1 MVESDGLVALAE
13 EATDL
18 TAGTLVDFLPF
29 SELMR

>member
-13 EATDL
+13 DTTDL

-29 SELMR
+29 SEMMR